1 MVQAGKEAAFGIQS
15 IHNPAS
21 DFTPRGDG
29 KWWRSLREGTAAPRG
44 AVGCCGREAILPP
57 ASSPQS
63 RPTSNQRRRGAVD
76 RPPIPHPETSP
87 LAPAGSIPEVRGAA
101 RTTGRNRASLPP
113 HAAGPPPTHRSSN
126 PPTPSF
132 PPPTLIELSSLPRM
146 PLRQL
151 WREMRAT
158 PFSALLYPLDHFHVS
173 CIPYSQWRNQAE
185 AFCEVMVARASV
197 TAFSRTSTV
206 RALAERSDCLIFP
219 QHFSM
224 GLKSGE

>member
-113 HAAGPPPTHRSSN
+113 HAAGDPPTA
-126 PPTPSF
+126 
-132 PPPTLIELSSLPRM
+132 
-146 PLRQL
+146 
-151 WREMRAT
+151 RAT
-158 PFSALLYPLDHFHVS
+158 PQRPPSLRRPSSSYLLCRECLCVNSGEKCGLRHFPHC
-173 CIPYSQWRNQAE
+173 CIPQTIFTLAVSHIRN
-185 AFCEVMVARASV
+185 
-197 TAFSRTSTV
+197 
-206 RALAERSDCLIFP
+206 
-219 QHFSM
+219 
-224 GLKSGE
+224 GETKRRRFVK

>member
-113 HAAGPPPTHRSSN
+113 HAAGAPPTA
-126 PPTPSF
+126 
-132 PPPTLIELSSLPRM
+132 
-146 PLRQL
+146 
-151 WREMRAT
+151 RAT
-158 PFSALLYPLDHFHVS
+158 PQRPPSLRRPSSSYLLCPECLCVNSGEKCGLLKSEGSVFPPLLLS
-173 CIPYSQWRNQAE
+173 C
-185 AFCEVMVARASV
+185 
-197 TAFSRTSTV
+197 AFSF
-206 RALAERSDCLIFP
+206 LIFTGWWTAAW
-219 QHFSM
+219 HR
-224 GLKSGE
+224 

>member
-76 RPPIPHPETSP
+76 RPPIPPPETPPWLP
-87 LAPAGSIPEVRGAA
+87 LAPSQKCAERREQRVGTEPP
-101 RTTGRNRASLPP
+101 SLPTP
-113 HAAGPPPTHRSSN
+113 PGTPPPLDQPPNALLPSADPHRA
-126 PPTPSF
+126 
-132 PPPTLIELSSLPRM
+132 I
-146 PLRQL
+146 
-151 WREMRAT
+151 
-158 PFSALLYPLDHFHVS
+158 FSAPNASASTLA
-173 CIPYSQWRNQAE
+173 RNA
-185 AFCEVMVARASV
+185 
-197 TAFSRTSTV
+197 
-206 RALAERSDCLIFP
+206 
-219 QHFSM
+219 
-224 GLKSGE
+224 GY